1 VATHSLGAT
10 VRHWQDGRA
19 LPVREWL
26 ETYLAGALATAKPLG
41 FGRYL
46 QPMWQIVNSGNVA
59 MKWLEQHKR
68 GASIA
73 AIMGQSVIDMRV
85 AEMLYAEHAHCREAP
100 LGTDQITSSNRIW
113 QAA

>member
-1 VATHSLGAT
+1 MCLINGAT
-10 VRHWQDGRA
+10 KLKEAFYSGLRPAGHIPA
-19 LPVREWL
+19 LKGPGTL
-26 ETYLAGALATAKPLG
+26 
-41 FGRYL
+41 
-46 QPMWQIVNSGNVA
+46 WQIVNSGNVA

-73 AIMGQSVIDMRV
+73 AIMGQSVIAMRV